1 MAVVHLNDCDTV
13 SCDYRTV
20 TEFHKT
26 THVEGLLMNQYIIF
40 MKNQL
45 YTLYINIQH
54 LLNLTEAMVL
64 RLILM
69 NYIHQTTFAPTGST
83 FGVGIDNKIVRNV
96 NENLFSYLVSSGL

>member
-1 MAVVHLNDCDTV
+1 
-13 SCDYRTV
+13 
-20 TEFHKT
+20 
-26 THVEGLLMNQYIIF
+26 MNQYIIF

-54 LLNLTEAMVL
+54 LKLSNLTEAMVL
-64 RLILM
+64 RLILGLM
-69 NYIHQTTFAPTGST
+69 NHIHHTTFAPTGST

>member
-1 MAVVHLNDCDTV
+1 
-13 SCDYRTV
+13 
-20 TEFHKT
+20 
-26 THVEGLLMNQYIIF
+26 MNQYIIF

-54 LLNLTEAMVL
+54 LKLSNLTEAMVL

-69 NYIHQTTFAPTGST
+69 NHIQHTGST

>member
-1 MAVVHLNDCDTV
+1 
-13 SCDYRTV
+13 
-20 TEFHKT
+20 
-26 THVEGLLMNQYIIF
+26 MNQYIIF

-54 LLNLTEAMVL
+54 LKQSNLTEAMVL

-69 NYIHQTTFAPTGST
+69 NHIHHTGST